1 MRSRARSSR
10 RSAMSSSTTGFSPWT
25 KGDAFSPGRKPRASA
40 GKSMRTNSRTPEA
53 RFSPQKSTRPRR
65 TIFSMRR
72 PPESMPSRGP
82 RPSGSCCRRPRWSP
96 ISRSRTV
103 GASLRPA
110 FPSPWG
116 PISTRTPGASP
127 RSSRSRWRATIT
139 VFSRRRP
146 LSLQRSTR
154 RTRLAW
160 EPRSEAW
167 SPGSWRTSSSS
178 GSRRTVTSDTGS
190 AGTRSGSSSSEVR
203 SKSAVRLSRRPPSFA
218 DDGFFWTTR
227 IRERGSAMIAR
238 TWHGM
243 TAASKADAYLEVL
256 KESGLKDYR
265 DTAGNQGV
273 IVLRRTEGDRTHFL
287 LITFWESFDAIRVF
301 AGPNPERAVYY
312 PEDKEFLLD
321 FEPTVTHYDVVL
333 SQTDADREARRT

>member
-25 KGDAFSPGRKPRASA
+25 KGDAFSPGRKLRASA

-53 RFSPQKSTRPRR
+53 RFSRQKSARHRR
-65 TIFSMRR
+65 TTFCTCPRT
-72 PPESMPSRGP
+72 ESMPSRGP
-82 RPSGSCCRRPRWSP
+82 RSSGSCSRRPRWSP
-96 ISRSRTV
+96 IFRSRTV
-103 GASLRPA
+103 GASLRLA
-110 FPSPWG
+110 FRSPSG

-127 RSSRSRWRATIT
+127 RNSQSHWLATT
-139 VFSRRRP
+139 TAFSRRKP
-146 LSLQRSTR
+146 WSLQRSTR

-178 GSRRTVTSDTGS
+178 ASRRTVTWATGL
-190 AGTRSGSSSSEVR
+190 AGDRSGSSSSEVR
-203 SKSAVRLSRRPPSFA
+203 SKSGVRFSRRPPSFA
-218 DDGFFWTTR
+218 GDGFFWTTR

-256 KESGLKDYR
+256 EETGLKEYR
-265 DTAGNQGV
+265 DTPGNKGV
-273 IVLRRTEGDRTHFL
+273 IVLRRRDGDRTHFL
-287 LITFWESFDAIRVF
+287 LITFWESFDAIRRF

-312 PEDKEFLLD
+312 PEDKEFLLE
-321 FEPTVTHYDVVL
+321 FEPTVTHYDLVL
-333 SQTDADREARRT
+333 WQTDADREARRT